1 MSTITRSNSMRTP
14 IVIGAVSALMLSIA
28 SITLASAAAN
38 NTRSITVGYGELDI
52 SRPAGAQ
59 VLYERIV
66 RAATVVCDDFAHPYN
81 ELRTKKS
88 SCFKAAVANAV
99 AKVNSEQL
107 IAIHRAHMTQVASN

>member
-28 SITLASAAAN
+28 SIALASAAN

-52 SRPAGAQ
+52 ARPAGAQ

-66 RAATVVCDDFAHPYN
+66 RAATVVCDDFAQPYN
-81 ELRTKKS
+81 EMRTRKS
-88 SCFKAAVANAV
+88 TCFKGAVANAV

-107 IAIHRAHMTQVASN
+107 SAIHRAHMTQVASN